1 MVGVVL
7 EGVVLVGVVLAGEM
21 GGEVWSLAA
30 VWPRVFFNCSPPSS
44 CSPSCRH
51 RDSQEDWGVHRA
63 LPREHRPLVDHIS
76 IVSHHATPSS
86 CYPSSCYPSS
96 CYPLLMLPPPHATPS
111 SCYPLLMLPPPH
123 ATPPHA
129 TPPHAT
135 PPHATP
141 PHATPSHPTTT
152 SPTNS
157 NPLLHAPFPTNSRN

>member
-86 CYPSSCYPSS
+86 CYPPSCYPSS
-96 CYPLLMLPPPHATPS
+96 CYPLLMLPLLMLPLLML
-111 SCYPLLMLPPPH
+111 PLLMLPPPH
-123 ATPPHA
+123 V
-129 TPPHAT
+129 
-135 PPHATP
+135 TP
-141 PHATPSHPTTT
+141 PHATPSHPTT

-157 NPLLHAPFPTNSRN
+157 NPSFTHPSPPTAAIKEAPICL

>member
-1 MVGVVL
+1 MLVLLVLEGVVLVGVVL

-76 IVSHHATPSS
+76 IVSHHATP
-86 CYPSSCYPSS
+86 PHANPSS
-96 CYPLLMLPPPHATPS
+96 CYPLPSNNISYKLQPPPSRSRTLPHQQPQLRKLPYACECANDTV
-111 SCYPLLMLPPPH
+111 LL
-123 ATPPHA
+123 T
-129 TPPHAT
+129 
-135 PPHATP
+135 
-141 PHATPSHPTTT
+141 
-152 SPTNS
+152 
-157 NPLLHAPFPTNSRN
+157 